1 MAWYISRS
9 VDGQVLGNRMATIHD
24 ELTGWRDALH
34 LDDCLAE
41 RLTHAATGQPIENIG
56 LRLAQPD
63 SSTR

>member
-1 MAWYISRS
+1 
-9 VDGQVLGNRMATIHD
+9 MATIHD